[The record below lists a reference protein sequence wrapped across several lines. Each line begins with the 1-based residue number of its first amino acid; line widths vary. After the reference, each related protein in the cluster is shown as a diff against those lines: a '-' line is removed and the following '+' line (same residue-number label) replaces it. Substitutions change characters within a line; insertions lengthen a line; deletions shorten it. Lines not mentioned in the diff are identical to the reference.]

1 MAWLWTL
8 ALVAAALGRRCC
20 LGSAALLVCCSA
32 AQWARAASSSS
43 LTPHWFTHPWN
54 SHWGRRPPKLLHYSS
69 PTSAMRSALG
79 HHFYWWLWAAL
90 NFLKK
95 VVVPRKRR
103 FKRDKFGLKWVDAAA
118 KYTNPFELS
127 FSHKIWMNCWL
138 KLKEIPVLKCEGR
151 QWSTFNMACLAY
163 LTETANKKDKIS
175 PVVVNSG
182 PD

>member
-20 LGSAALLVCCSA
+20 LGSAALLLLCCSVG
-32 AQWARAASSSS
+32 SSSQLLLTHAS
-43 LTPHWFTHPWN
+43 LVHSPV
-54 SHWGRRPPKLLHYSS
+54 KL
-69 PTSAMRSALG
+69 ALG
-79 HHFYWWLWAAL
+79 AEASTTPPLFFPYICNDKCSCHHFYWWLWAAL

-103 FKRDKFGLKWVDAAA
+103 FKRDKFELKWVDAAA

-151 QWSTFNMACLAY
+151 QWSTFNYQVTL
-163 LTETANKKDKIS
+163 S
-175 PVVVNSG
+175 RF
-182 PD
+182 